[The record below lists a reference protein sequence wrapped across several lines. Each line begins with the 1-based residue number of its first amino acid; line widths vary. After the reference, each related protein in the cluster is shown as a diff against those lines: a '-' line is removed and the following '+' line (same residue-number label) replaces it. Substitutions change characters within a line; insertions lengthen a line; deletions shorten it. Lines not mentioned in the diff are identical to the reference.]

1 MLLSADLLQKE
12 RKNKGIALQ
21 TIAREKDSNV
31 KNKIKIYRHLCQ
43 LQFQKHGTLL
53 IIFRPPRYRILASVA
68 TRCRGSWVVSRGRG
82 CGLLSSIKKKYEK
95 KKQWKVIEKN
105 KKKKVVKKILKRK
118 SPRVNVVSVKKYR
131 KSTIKYAKKFLY
143 RC

>member
-1 MLLSADLLQKE
+1 M
-12 RKNKGIALQ
+12 
-21 TIAREKDSNV
+21 
-31 KNKIKIYRHLCQ
+31 
-43 LQFQKHGTLL
+43 
-53 IIFRPPRYRILASVA
+53 
-68 TRCRGSWVVSRGRG
+68 
-82 CGLLSSIKKKYEK
+82 KKKK

-131 KSTIKYAKKFLY
+131 KSTIKYTKKFLY

>member
-1 MLLSADLLQKE
+1 MW
-12 RKNKGIALQ
+12 
-21 TIAREKDSNV
+21 
-31 KNKIKIYRHLCQ
+31 
-43 LQFQKHGTLL
+43 L
-53 IIFRPPRYRILASVA
+53 IVFD
-68 TRCRGSWVVSRGRG
+68 
-82 CGLLSSIKKKYEK
+82 KKKKWKK

-131 KSTIKYAKKFLY
+131 ISTIKYAKKFLY